1 MSMVDVHSGHRQR
14 LRERYI
20 KEGLE
25 SFEDHQILEL
35 LLFYSIS
42 RKDTNEIAH
51 RLLDEFGSLARVLE
65 ASPEELMKVKDI
77 GMNSA
82 VLLSCFTGLMRRYNQ
97 SALSKKPVLSTSYR
111 VNKYAAELMKG
122 RNYEN
127 FYMVCL
133 NASCEVINTKKLAEG
148 TLDQVAAYPR
158 RVVET
163 ALNSKAHSV
172 ILIHNHPE
180 GTEEPSDADINLT
193 RQINIALTSI
203 DVELKDHIVVGKYG
217 CKSMK
222 EFKSY

>member
-1 MSMVDVHSGHRQR
+1 MGMIDVHSGHRER

-25 SFEDHQILEL
+25 SFDDHQILEL

-51 RLLDEFGSLARVLE
+51 RLLDEFGSLARVFE
-65 ASPEELMKVKDI
+65 ASPEELMKVKDV

-97 SALSKKPVLSTSYR
+97 SALSKKPVLNTSYR
-111 VNKYAAELMKG
+111 AYRYAAELMKG

-127 FYMVCL
+127 FYVVCL
-133 NASCEVINTKKLAEG
+133 NTACEVINAKKLAEG

-158 RVVET
+158 RVVEA

-180 GTEEPSDADINLT
+180 GTEEPSEADINLT
-193 RQINIALTSI
+193 RKINTALTSI